1 MNKRLIPFI
10 FVAALAMFFGVLV
23 AYVFT
28 PKQKQETKTE
38 SVNAKQIIDSIE
50 QNFYESYE
58 LKSKLSSQVLS
69 KQIDSFKAEYNKA
82 KISLNA
88 ERKKVAVLSNAVE
101 VANSLNDTSSFFTFC
116 NELAAQVKIQDI
128 EISNLTRQSDSLQNK
143 NDNLNKL
150 MEARVSQWKNTFGLL
165 KAQAITQANKLDSL
179 GTKYNSLQKKENKKW
194 TVGIGACG
202 GLTNFGF
209 GGAVGIVVSKTVFKF

>member
-1 MNKRLIPFI
+1 MNKKLIPYI
-10 FVAALAMFFGVLV
+10 FVAALAMFFGILV

-28 PKQKQETKTE
+28 PKQKQEAKKE
-38 SVNAKQIIDSIE
+38 SVDAKQIIDSIE
-50 QNFYESYE
+50 QNFYETYE
-58 LKSKLSSQVLS
+58 LKTSESSATLFKQV
-69 KQIDSFKAEYNKA
+69 DSFKKKYNEA
-82 KISLNA
+82 KISLNE
-88 ERKKVAVLSNAVE
+88 ERKKVSVLTNAVE

-116 NELAAQVKIQDI
+116 NELSAQVKIQDI
-128 EISNLTRQSDSLQNK
+128 EISNLTLQSDSLQSK
-143 NDNLNKL
+143 NDSLNEL
-150 MEARVSQWKNTFGLL
+150 LNDRVLEWKNTFGIL
-165 KAQAITQANKLDSL
+165 KAQAITQAYKLDSL